1 MQHLSHLKL
10 REFRICTNDF
20 GNRQSRMPLT
30 VPTTSVR
37 TSSFASAAARA
48 ALTSFS
54 GRKPSS
60 PTPFSAELANQP
72 RCRVTERS
80 SSQIPKVQSNLT
92 SGRTE
97 CRTGFG
103 QRRHQS
109 QAKRLALTKRNHCRP
124 FIGEG
129 AGKRGLRKIW
139 SESTHFDSPP
149 PYRREDILPYAVEPS
164 IQGI

>member
-1 MQHLSHLKL
+1 LQHLSHLKL
-10 REFRICTNDF
+10 REFRICTNNF

-97 CRTGFG
+97 RRTGFG

-109 QAKRLALTKRNHCRP
+109 QAKRLALTKRNPADRSSVAERENEASGKFGVNRHTLTRP
-124 FIGEG
+124 RPID
-129 AGKRGLRKIW
+129 AKTSSL
-139 SESTHFDSPP
+139 T
-149 PYRREDILPYAVEPS
+149 
-164 IQGI
+164 Q